1 MAAAQKLASSSDVDE
16 KKRKRM
22 QSNRES
28 ARRSRAM
35 KQKQLED
42 LSNEQSALQ
51 KENNQFPEKIR
62 VIEEPFTELEYSNN
76 ELRALMME
84 LKSRINSLDM
94 VLQHLG
100 QGMGYGVQI
109 PKTTDP
115 LMQPWLPPFATAYNP
130 DI

>member
-1 MAAAQKLASSSDVDE
+1 MAATQKPASSSDVDE
-16 KKRKRM
+16 KRRKRM

-28 ARRSRAM
+28 ARRSRAR
-35 KQKQLED
+35 KQKQLKD

-51 KENNQFPEKIR
+51 KENSQFPEKIR
-62 VIEEPFTELEYSNN
+62 VIEEQFTELEYSSN

-84 LKSRINSLDM
+84 LNSRVNSLVM
-94 VLQHLG
+94 VLQNMG

-109 PKTTDP
+109 PQTTDP
-115 LMQPWLPPFATAYNP
+115 LVQPWLPPFPTAYNP